1 MRIKE
6 SDMPVVFISAA
17 PLNEDWQKYKKA
29 GMNAFL
35 QKPFSEEML
44 LTTILSVTG
53 NSSGITFAEP
63 DNNVPEKQTDASK
76 IDLHSLYHISG
87 GDDQFVKQMV
97 ASFINTT
104 GQLLKEMQEAV
115 NLQQWESVANLAHK
129 ILPPCRHIGAMELY
143 NLLGKIEKEC
153 RNNVNPESVNILT
166 GKSITEFEAVSSR
179 LNEHLAK
186 MN

>member
-1 MRIKE
+1 M
-6 SDMPVVFISAA
+6 FISAA

-63 DNNVPEKQTDASK
+63 DNREVVQAHTDK
-76 IDLHSLYHISG
+76 IDLQSLYHISG
-87 GDDQFVKQMV
+87 GDDQFVKQMI
-97 ASFINTT
+97 ASFISTT
-104 GQLLKEMQEAV
+104 GQLLKEMQENV
-115 NLQQWESVANLAHK
+115 NLQLWESVANLAHK

-153 RNNVNPESVNILT
+153 RNNVNPESVNTLT
-166 GKSITEFEAVSSR
+166 GKSIREFEDVSSL